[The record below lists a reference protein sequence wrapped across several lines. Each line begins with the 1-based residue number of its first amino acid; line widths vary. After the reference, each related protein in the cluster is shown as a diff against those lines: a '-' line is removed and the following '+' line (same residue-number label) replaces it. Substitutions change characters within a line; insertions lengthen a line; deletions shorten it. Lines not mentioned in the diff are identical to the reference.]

1 MSGKVR
7 ANITPAESDSVV
19 RLECSAAVSVP
30 ALWAGSHRLLSAHS
44 DNSQTAQPY
53 QLDLQDRARA
63 QLLSLTRLNL
73 SGRDL
78 LTGGS
83 GAHS

>member
-7 ANITPAESDSVV
+7 ANITPAERDSVV
-19 RLECSAAVSVP
+19 RLDCVAAVSVP

-83 GAHS
+83 GATS